1 VTHDHDPESA
11 ARRAMEMVGGPVTLT
26 RREDRMDEVNDLL
39 KRIYRELDCVPLL
52 QAVRTARDVF
62 EWRATYQRSVRHHNR
77 TVATLD
83 TESVRGQTQ
92 ADVLRAVLEREVKR
106 DADLRE
112 WLKEREEAPQCPA

>member
-1 VTHDHDPESA
+1 MTDPEGA
-11 ARRAMEMVGGPVTLT
+11 ARRAPELVGPLTLT
-26 RREDRMDEVNDLL
+26 RGEDRMDEVNDLL

-52 QAVRTARDVF
+52 QAVRTALDVF

-92 ADVLRAVLEREVKR
+92 ADVLRAVLEREAKR

-112 WLKEREEAPQCPA
+112 WLKEREEAPRAPS